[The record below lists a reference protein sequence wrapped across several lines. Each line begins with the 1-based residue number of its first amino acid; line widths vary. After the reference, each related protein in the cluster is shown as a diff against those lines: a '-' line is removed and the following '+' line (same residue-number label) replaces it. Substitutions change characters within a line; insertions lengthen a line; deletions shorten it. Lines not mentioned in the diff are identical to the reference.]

1 MTAEA
6 EKHDVLRGQGA
17 GLLLANL
24 AEAIAAM
31 TIVKW
36 GTISLKAAAK
46 TLDIYLHEWLIFMA
60 FMKVKTNHTW
70 MLLYG

>member
-1 MTAEA
+1 MEPARGLLLVFAPNSWGLVTAEA
-6 EKHDVLRGQGA
+6 EEHHVLRGQGA

-36 GTISLKAAAK
+36 GQFPSRLRRKP
-46 TLDIYLHEWLIFMA
+46 WIFTYM
-60 FMKVKTNHTW
+60 N
-70 MLLYG
+70 G